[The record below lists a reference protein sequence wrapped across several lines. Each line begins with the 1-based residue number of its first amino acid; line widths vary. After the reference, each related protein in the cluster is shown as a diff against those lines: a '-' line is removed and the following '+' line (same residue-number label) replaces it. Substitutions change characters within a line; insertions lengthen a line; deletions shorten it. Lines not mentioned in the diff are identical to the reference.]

1 MAKTNIVLIGM
12 PGCGK
17 STVGVVLAKLLKR
30 RFVDSDLV
38 IQERTGMLLREII
51 AREGIDGFKA
61 IEDRINASLEVE
73 NAVIATGGSAV
84 YGSRAM
90 AHLGET
96 GLIVYL
102 RLSYAALTDRLGS
115 LEARGVVHR
124 PGQTLRDLYE
134 ERSRLYEKYA
144 DLIIDEDNLDLEAT
158 VSRAVGQIEEAL
170 TKERGQE

>member
-158 VSRAVGQIEEAL
+158 VSRAVRQIEEAL